1 MFRITEKK
9 EGKNTRV
16 LRLEGKICQEWVKEL
31 EEQIIRGLDEGKK
44 MVLDFSKVGFIDED
58 AAQMIKRF
66 PQKKV
71 ERRNGSLFIRTVL
84 GIERRGVE

>member
-1 MFRITEKK
+1 MLRITEKK

-31 EEQIIRGLDEGKK
+31 EAQIVRGLDDGKK

-58 AAQMIKRF
+58 AAEMINRF

-84 GIERRGVE
+84 GIEGRGEE